1 MCLEKVC
8 GGIEKDVVWHTLHP
22 PTHMRRIEPALA
34 TLRVGTRAA
43 RRSTRGDGAKERL
56 AAGILC
62 VGRVEVGMAGR
73 VGGPGEV
80 AGRVGCGWA
89 GRAGGKGGWRAG
101 WGRIG
106 PSGWGWGGGPGGGGP
121 GVVRA
126 GVGEGWYERSYS
138 PKGCLYGGVNNALE
152 AGRMR
157 NLEKSCSGL
166 EKRCHDIEESGK
178 MLEKKNSIIR
188 PVSSGRVRV
197 EAEAV
202 RVYAIIRTCNAPALL
217 GLGWHRR
224 TPPQPFSSPAAPR
237 QQPAT
242 EFQPQH
248 RERRRQPATE
258 FSATAQRAAGRCA
271 QALKA

>member
-1 MCLEKVC
+1 MSF
-8 GGIEKDVVWHTLHP
+8 GIPCTHPHTCAGSSLLSP
-22 PTHMRRIEPALA
+22 LYALGPGLRA
-34 TLRVGTRAA
+34 ALRVGTGL
-43 RRSTRGDGAKERL
+43 RSGSLPAFC
-56 AAGILC
+56 A
-62 VGRVEVGMAGR
+62 
-73 VGGPGEV
+73 
-80 AGRVGCGWA
+80 WA
-89 GRAGGKGGWRAG
+89 GWRLGWRAG
-101 WGRIG
+101 WAGRVRWRA
-106 PSGWGWGGGPGGGGP
+106 GWGGGGP